1 MVLCS
6 DRRNHPGQFVI
17 KDAMVKGVI
26 PHGLI
31 SRIWKVHNQ
40 LLGIRAAAA
49 DRLKGSV
56 RPGLIDARAIKQETE
71 KSIRQRVAAYRAA
84 AEDLGEGIQQTASKL
99 CCMAR
104 REMREFCSQVT
115 FANPLVT
122 GIQTVRKD
130 VQWGIPNLRQLVAK
144 NRKEVRSQRQ
154 RPVVLQVTMRS
165 AKDAELPVEEAE
177 VESSDEATE
186 APDCVPLLPV
196 ESSTRVPE
204 LEPVESEPTQV
215 RPDVPEKEAPPGEVA
230 LWARFIAGAKP
241 GIMVDYDQLRPSE
254 LLFTDKIEFDQ
265 FKVKGKKQSMLLVYD
280 AMTGGIQVRAENSK
294 REHGKRFR
302 ELAIQ
307 EAWIKWGHKVTV
319 SSDGCGS
326 MTYLQDA
333 ALDLG
338 IDHWLIPPYSP
349 WFNLAEQA
357 RSTVTQDKSTVT
369 VGPSSSFWHPGIC
382 FCSP

>member
-1 MVLCS
+1 MADDEAIEYTVKFVRAILKEAPTTLVTLETPKNDVFPYLPGIHKLLKSNKWQMLTASYCSCANGLDIGYWPQKDSNFLVLGVPRGSSLPMCNSNCDHLVPGTSRHQVVLCS

-144 NRKEVRSQRQ
+144 NRKEVCSQRQ

-177 VESSDEATE
+177 VEPSDEATE

-196 ESSTRVPE
+196 ESSTWVPE

-241 GIMVDYDQLRPSE
+241 GIMVD
-254 LLFTDKIEFDQ
+254 
-265 FKVKGKKQSMLLVYD
+265 
-280 AMTGGIQVRAENSK
+280 
-294 REHGKRFR
+294 
-302 ELAIQ
+302 
-307 EAWIKWGHKVTV
+307 
-319 SSDGCGS
+319 
-326 MTYLQDA
+326 
-333 ALDLG
+333 
-338 IDHWLIPPYSP
+338 
-349 WFNLAEQA
+349 
-357 RSTVTQDKSTVT
+357 
-369 VGPSSSFWHPGIC
+369 
-382 FCSP
+382 

>member
-1 MVLCS
+1 
-6 DRRNHPGQFVI
+6 
-17 KDAMVKGVI
+17 MVKGVI

-31 SRIWKVHNQ
+31 SRIWKAHNQ
-40 LLGIRAAAA
+40 LLDIRAAAA

-84 AEDLGEGIQQTASKL
+84 AEDLGKGIQQTASKL

-104 REMREFCSQVT
+104 REMREVRSQVT

-130 VQWGIPNLRQLVAK
+130 VQQGILNLRQLVAK

-154 RPVVLQVTMRS
+154 RPILLQVTTRS

-177 VESSDEATE
+177 VEYSDEATE

-196 ESSTRVPE
+196 ESSAGVPE
-204 LEPVESEPTQV
+204 LEPMESEPTQL
-215 RPDVPEKEAPPGEVA
+215 RPDVPEKEVPPGEVA

-241 GIMVDYDQLRPSE
+241 GIMVDYGQLRPSE
-254 LLFTDKIEFDQ
+254 LLFADKIELIEA
-265 FKVKGKKQSMLLVYD
+265 V
-280 AMTGGIQVRAENSK
+280 NSK
-294 REHGKRFR
+294 RKHGERFR
-302 ELAIQ
+302 EMAIQ
-307 EAWIKWGHKVTV
+307 EAWNKRGHKVPV
-319 SSDGCGS
+319 SSDRCGS

-349 WFNLAEQA
+349 RFNLTEQA
-357 RSTVTQDKSTVT
+357 I
-369 VGPSSSFWHPGIC
+369 GILNLPSRRAYLEQAQMTGR
-382 FCSP
+382 